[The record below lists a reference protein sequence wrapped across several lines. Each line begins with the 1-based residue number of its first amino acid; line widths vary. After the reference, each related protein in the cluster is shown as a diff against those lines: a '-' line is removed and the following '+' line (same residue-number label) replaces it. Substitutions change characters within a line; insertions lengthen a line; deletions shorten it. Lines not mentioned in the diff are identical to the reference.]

1 MEAIKQKQEEMESY
15 IRERKKNSK
24 WPSQPSWTNEF
35 TKRKMKIIV
44 SSHLSDVIVTVAVTV
59 A

>member
-1 MEAIKQKQEEMESY
+1 MEAKKHKVEQMKRH
-15 IRERKKNSK
+15 IREKKKNSK

-44 SSHLSDVIVTVAVTV
+44 SSHLSDVIVTVAFIV